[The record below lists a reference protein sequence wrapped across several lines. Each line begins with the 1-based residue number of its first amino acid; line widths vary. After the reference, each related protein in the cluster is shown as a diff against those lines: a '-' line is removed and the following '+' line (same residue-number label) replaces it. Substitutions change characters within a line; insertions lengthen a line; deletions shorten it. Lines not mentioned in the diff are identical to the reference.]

1 MGVTSKLMGNFRSN
15 GYGMLWPF
23 TPGHCRKIPNTIKK
37 LRTTFK
43 ARKLCA
49 EDRVS
54 LKPLNSKWILL

>member
-1 MGVTSKLMGNFRSN
+1 
-15 GYGMLWPF
+15 MLWPF
-23 TPGHCRKIPNTIKK
+23 TPGHCRKIPNTIKT